1 MQPHHAHGTISVH
14 LARFIVDA
22 LRRSGGDVGR
32 FARFHDLGPEVLG
45 NELARV
51 STPSALAVWEELTL
65 TEPGTAVGALL
76 TDEAPIGTF
85 GLWDYLV
92 TSGPTLRESL
102 RLVVEYNAVI
112 GDAAHEKLLVEE
124 DGRSFTI
131 RHATGSWGPDVV
143 EAIDWFA
150 LAMFL
155 TRARAATGRAL
166 APLRVGVTHGA
177 PGGYRRL
184 AEFFGTTRID
194 FGAPYNSITFHDDD
208 VRAPLPKAQ
217 PGLDRLLAQQ
227 ARLTLAAAQPVVL
240 WQDSFRMVLAGAFRE
255 DAVSLEH
262 VAGRLAMSPRTLQRR
277 LRELGTT
284 WREEVE
290 SVRQERTM
298 ELLRGTDLPLQ
309 VIAARVGY
317 SDMRAL
323 RRAVRRWDGRAPR
336 DIRNA
341 AVPEAP
347 AVPTAG

>member
-1 MQPHHAHGTISVH
+1 MQSHNARGTISVH
-14 LARFIVDA
+14 LARFVVDA
-22 LRRSGGDVGR
+22 LRRSGAGMDR
-32 FARFHDLGPEVLG
+32 IARFHDLGPEVLG
-45 NELARV
+45 NDLARV

-65 TEPGTAVGALL
+65 CEVGTAVGALL
-76 TDEAPIGTF
+76 TEEAPIGTF

-92 TSGPTLRESL
+92 TSGPSLRESL
-102 RLVVEYNAVI
+102 RQVVEYNAVI
-112 GDAAHEKLLVEE
+112 ADPANEKLLVEE
-124 DGRSFTI
+124 DGRTFTV

-177 PGGYRRL
+177 PREHRRL
-184 AEFFGTTRID
+184 AELFGTTRID
-194 FGAPYNSITFHDDD
+194 FEAPYNSITFHDDD

-217 PGLDRLLAQQ
+217 PGLDRLLAHQ
-227 ARLTLAAAQPVVL
+227 ARLTLAAAQPVML

-255 DAVSLEH
+255 DAVNLEY

-298 ELLRGTDLPLQ
+298 ELLRTTDMPLRL
-309 VIAARVGY
+309 IAAQVGY

-341 AVPEAP
+341 AGL
-347 AVPTAG
+347 AVPAPRGGG

>member
-1 MQPHHAHGTISVH
+1 MQSHHAHGTVSVH

-22 LRRSGGDVGR
+22 LRRSGAGVDR
-32 FARFHDLGPEVLG
+32 FARFHDLGPEVLA
-45 NELARV
+45 NDLARV
-51 STPSALAVWEELTL
+51 STPSALAVWEELTV
-65 TEPGTAVGALL
+65 TEAGTAVGALL
-76 TDEAPIGTF
+76 AAEAPIGAF

-102 RLVVEYNAVI
+102 KQVVEYNAVVA
-112 GDAAHEKLLVEE
+112 DPANERLLVEE
-124 DGRSFTI
+124 DGHTFTV
-131 RHATGSWGPDVV
+131 RHATGRWGPDVV
-143 EAIDWFA
+143 AAIDWFA

-155 TRARAATGRAL
+155 TRARAATGRPL
-166 APLRVGVTHGA
+166 VPLRVSVTHGA
-177 PGGYRRL
+177 PRQYRRL
-184 AEFFGTTRID
+184 AELFGTTRID
-194 FGAPYNSITFHDDD
+194 FEAPYNSITFRDDD

-227 ARLTLAAAQPVVL
+227 ARMTLAAAQPVML

-255 DAVSLEH
+255 DQVSLEY

-298 ELLRGTDLPLQ
+298 ELLRTTDLPLQ
-309 VIAARVGY
+309 LIAARVGY
-317 SDMRAL
+317 SDLRAL

-341 AVPEAP
+341 AGVPAP
-347 AVPTAG
+347 AAGG

>member
-14 LARFIVDA
+14 LARFILDA
-22 LRRSGGDVGR
+22 LRRSGGDMGR

-76 TDEAPIGTF
+76 ADEAPIGTF

-102 RLVVEYNAVI
+102 KQVVEYSAVI
-112 GDAAHEKLLVEE
+112 ADPAHETLLVEE

-155 TRARAATGRAL
+155 TRARAATGRPL
-166 APLRVGVTHGA
+166 VPLRVCVTHGA

-184 AEFFGTTRID
+184 AEFFGAARIE
-194 FGAPYNSITFHDDD
+194 FAAPYNSITFHDDD

-227 ARLTLAAAQPVVL
+227 ARLTLAAAQPVML

-255 DAVSLEH
+255 DAVNLEH

-298 ELLRGTDLPLQ
+298 ELLRSTDLPLQ
-309 VIAARVGY
+309 AIAARVGY
-317 SDMRAL
+317 SDLRAL

-341 AVPEAP
+341 AAP
-347 AVPTAG
+347 AASAAPAGG